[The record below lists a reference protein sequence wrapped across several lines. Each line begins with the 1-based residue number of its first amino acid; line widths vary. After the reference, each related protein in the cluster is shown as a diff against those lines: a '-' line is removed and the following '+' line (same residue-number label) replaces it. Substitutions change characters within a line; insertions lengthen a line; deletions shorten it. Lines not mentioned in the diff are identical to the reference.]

1 MTFVLFSV
9 ATDPGTAAPT
19 SKAPTMVRSAR
30 NALPKRLQLS
40 GGSGR
45 EEGWDDEDDLGAPL
59 LGSGNLM
66 LASSE
71 RNAGGAAAATGA
83 GGDEGRGG
91 GGPSEGGVRQH
102 SDNDSVFTVS
112 LDGAGE
118 LVEEERDGA
127 SSLQRLQQRLAN
139 NGLRRSPAVLRWTK
153 LSYYV
158 HGQGQ
163 SRGAEMAVLKGV
175 SGFAGPKPPRPREA
189 GRRENNP
196 SNGRDSTADGT
207 SNFPESSSGY
217 REGLLDANGGGVGG
231 TGSAAAVDASGS
243 TMISSTLT
251 GILGPSG
258 AGKSS
263 LLDVLAGRKRR
274 GDGRTTGSVSLAF
287 GDRGGG
293 AGSAAG
299 HEQGGIETVRRVGG
313 YVSQEDVLP
322 GTLTCYEHL
331 MFHARL
337 RMKAGT
343 GFLER
348 KARVLWVIGE
358 LGLTRVADSRIGDEM
373 QRGLSGGERRRLSI
387 ASELVARPALL
398 FLDEPTTGLGKRGV
412 LNGEWVRR
420 CRVLLSMFFF
430 ALS

>member
-71 RNAGGAAAATGA
+71 RNADGAAAATGA
-83 GGDEGRGG
+83 GSDRERDGGR
-91 GGPSEGGVRQH
+91 PSEGGVRQH

-112 LDGAGE
+112 LDGAGG

-127 SSLQRLQQRLAN
+127 SSLQRLQQRLASN
-139 NGLRRSPAVLRWTK
+139 DLRRSPAILRWTK

-189 GRRENNP
+189 GRRGNNP
-196 SNGRDSTADGT
+196 SNGRDSAADGT
-207 SNFPESSSGY
+207 VNFPYNYCGY

-231 TGSAAAVDASGS
+231 TGGAAAVGASGS

-274 GDGRTTGSVSLAF
+274 GDGRTTGSVSLTF

-299 HEQGGIETVRRVGG
+299 EEQGGTEAVRREGG

-337 RMKAGT
+337 RMKSGA

-398 FLDEPTTGLGKRGV
+398 FLDEPTTGLGERG
-412 LNGEWVRR
+412 
-420 CRVLLSMFFF
+420 F
-430 ALS
+430 